1 MGSSQNDPFM
11 LSCVTCVRTDLD
23 HFIVLVVK
31 IILCYASFTCV
42 MISWENYRSN
52 FKSLFYPGFW
62 LCFLSRFFSC
72 LCFFTSWL
80 AIIVI
85 IKCQTTFRS
94 HSFVMLRLSI
104 YDLTVFFFF
113 LLLLC
118 HLWFSSFIYQP
129 YIHIINIMHIPL
141 IQWLL
146 LIRTL
151 YHRFIYVYK
160 NRLYMPT
167 PLILNPHIAASTE
180 ITHTPPHLR

>member
-1 MGSSQNDPFM
+1 MPVLLVLWFPGRITEVILNHS
-11 LSCVTCVRTDLD
+11 
-23 HFIVLVVK
+23 FIQVSDYV
-31 IILCYASFTCV
+31 
-42 MISWENYRSN
+42 
-52 FKSLFYPGFW
+52 FYHV
-62 LCFLSRFFSC
+62 STFFSC

-104 YDLTVFFFF
+104 YDSAVFF
-113 LLLLC
+113 LLLC
-118 HLWFSSFIYQP
+118 HPWFSSFIYQP

>member
-1 MGSSQNDPFM
+1 MPVLLVLWFPGRITEVILNHS
-11 LSCVTCVRTDLD
+11 
-23 HFIVLVVK
+23 FIQVSDYV
-31 IILCYASFTCV
+31 
-42 MISWENYRSN
+42 
-52 FKSLFYPGFW
+52 FYHV
-62 LCFLSRFFSC
+62 STFFSC

-104 YDLTVFFFF
+104 YDLTVFFF
-113 LLLLC
+113 LLLC
-118 HLWFSSFIYQP
+118 HPWFSSFIYQP

-146 LIRTL
+146 LIRNL

-160 NRLYMPT
+160 NRLCMPT

>member
-1 MGSSQNDPFM
+1 MPVLLVLWFPGRITEVILNHS
-11 LSCVTCVRTDLD
+11 
-23 HFIVLVVK
+23 FIQVSDYV
-31 IILCYASFTCV
+31 
-42 MISWENYRSN
+42 
-52 FKSLFYPGFW
+52 FYHV
-62 LCFLSRFFSC
+62 STFFSC

-85 IKCQTTFRS
+85 IKCQTTFCS
-94 HSFVMLRLSI
+94 HSFVMLRLSL
-104 YDLTVFFFF
+104 YDSAGVF
-113 LLLLC
+113 LLLC
-118 HLWFSSFIYQP
+118 YPWFSSFIYQP